1 MNSESKNE
9 LEIET
14 TYWAESD
21 LVARLTGAPT
31 GLRAWLKMARPGGPT
46 QLTRDRRRPD
56 ARAMVKRFDGDLGGP
71 T

>member
-1 MNSESKNE
+1 MNWKSKPHIGPNLTLWPGSRE
-9 LEIET
+9 LQQ
-14 TYWAESD
+14 
-21 LVARLTGAPT
+21 
-31 GLRAWLKMARPGGPT
+31 AWLKMARPGGPT